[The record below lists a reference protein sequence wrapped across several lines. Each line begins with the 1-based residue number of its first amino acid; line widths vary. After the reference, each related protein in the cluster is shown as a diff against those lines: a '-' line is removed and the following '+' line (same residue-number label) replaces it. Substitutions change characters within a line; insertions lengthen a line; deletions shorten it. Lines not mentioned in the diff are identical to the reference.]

1 MASEDSDQF
10 LSWFLMVHRL
20 HDGGDFSYT
29 LVAEMKTDRA
39 QIHASLELDEVVTLA
54 RS

>member
-20 HDGGDFSYT
+20 HDGGDSSHT
-29 LVAEMKTDRA
+29 LVGALYADRT
-39 QIHASLELDEVVTLA
+39 QIHASFELDEIISLA
-54 RS
+54 GP